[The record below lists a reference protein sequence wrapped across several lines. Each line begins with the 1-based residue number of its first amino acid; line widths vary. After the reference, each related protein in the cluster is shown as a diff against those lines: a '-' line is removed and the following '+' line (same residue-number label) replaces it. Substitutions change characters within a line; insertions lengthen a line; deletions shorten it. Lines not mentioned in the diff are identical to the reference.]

1 MILVC
6 TKAVDALTLGNENRL
21 KLQEE
26 VLAASTKET
35 EEIINTRLAEKD
47 RELQFLRQR
56 DELNNDALH
65 CNHTLCLI
73 PVGVCFK
80 YGLWYSLL

>member
-6 TKAVDALTLGNENRL
+6 TKAVDALTIGNENRL
-21 KLQEE
+21 KLQVE

-56 DELNNDALH
+56 DELNNDAPAL
-65 CNHTLCLI
+65 
-73 PVGVCFK
+73 
-80 YGLWYSLL
+80 

>member
-1 MILVC
+1 MVC
-6 TKAVDALTLGNENRL
+6 TKAVDALTIGNENRL
-21 KLQEE
+21 KLQVE

-56 DELNNDALH
+56 DELNNDAPAL
-65 CNHTLCLI
+65 
-73 PVGVCFK
+73 
-80 YGLWYSLL
+80 

>member
-6 TKAVDALTLGNENRL
+6 TKAVDALTIGNENRL
-21 KLQEE
+21 KMQVE

-47 RELQFLRQR
+47 RELQFRRQR
-56 DELNNDALH
+56 DELNIDAPAL
-65 CNHTLCLI
+65 
-73 PVGVCFK
+73 
-80 YGLWYSLL
+80 